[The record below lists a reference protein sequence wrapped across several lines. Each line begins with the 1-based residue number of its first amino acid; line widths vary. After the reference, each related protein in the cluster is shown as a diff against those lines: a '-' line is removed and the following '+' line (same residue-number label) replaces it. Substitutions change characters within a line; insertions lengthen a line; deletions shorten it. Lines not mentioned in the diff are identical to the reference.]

1 MLSEVHDI
9 PNPYNV
15 KMEDELSV
23 NSEQKEEKLV
33 VPKYSVEF
41 PLSGIQN

>member
-1 MLSEVHDI
+1 MLQSLAYLMLSEVHDI

-23 NSEQKEEKLV
+23 NSE
-33 VPKYSVEF
+33 
-41 PLSGIQN
+41 